1 MATTA
6 SLSDL
11 DDFHPRWRTG
21 VRSSPSPYL
30 SPTRASFPFFVL
42 YFHAVICVYEAWLVI
57 NQH

>member
-21 VRSSPSPYL
+21 ASSSPSPYL

-42 YFHAVICVYEAWLVI
+42 YFRAVICVYEA
-57 NQH
+57 